1 MKFIY
6 DKLIRN
12 INRDNLEMTVLVGI
26 FLLSLIGLT
35 PVAKADDN
43 EITIKQEGDNFEL
56 DITQIGWDNIVSQWI
71 ASEKID
77 GDDNEII
84 IKQSR
89 DRGTSTEPN
98 EIEIRR
104 IWGDGNTL
112 KLGQGYQVGTNGNFS
127 RDYAEYGDTFAHL
140 NITGDNNNI
149 LMTQRTN
156 SNSSGHE
163 YWLHLEGDD
172 NDIYTVQREGGS
184 QYINLDIY
192 NDGNDVDLR
201 QTNNGDHYMSVI
213 LRGTEPTN
221 ITVYQNGW
229 NNKSYSVTNYCYT
242 AGGCSINVTQG
253 N

>member
-1 MKFIY
+1 MDILKRTI
-6 DKLIRN
+6 LCI
-12 INRDNLEMTVLVGI
+12 GI
-26 FLLSLIGLT
+26 LT
-35 PVAKADDN
+35 IPMFSIADDN
-43 EITIKQEGDNFEL
+43 QITILQEGDNFEL
-56 DITQIGWDNIVSQWI
+56 DITQIGYSNIIKQWTS
-71 ASEKID
+71 SEGID
-77 GDDNEII
+77 GEDNTII
-84 IKQSR
+84 IKQAR
-89 DRGTSTEPN
+89 DRGNKSDPN
-98 EIEIRR
+98 TIELRR
-104 IWGDGNTL
+104 VWGDGNTL
-112 KLGQGYQVGTNGNFS
+112 KLGQGFQVGTNGNFT

-156 SNSSGHE
+156 SSSDGHE

-201 QTNNGDHYMSVI
+201 QLNAGDHYMSVI
-213 LRGTEPTN
+213 LRGTESTD
-221 ITVYQNGW
+221 ITVLQNGW

-242 AGGCSINVTQG
+242 AGGCTINVSQG

>member
-1 MKFIY
+1 MDILKRTI
-6 DKLIRN
+6 LCI
-12 INRDNLEMTVLVGI
+12 GI
-26 FLLSLIGLT
+26 LT
-35 PVAKADDN
+35 IPMFSIADDN
-43 EITIKQEGDNFEL
+43 QITILQEGDNFEL
-56 DITQIGWDNIVSQWI
+56 DITQIGYSNIIKQWTS
-71 ASEKID
+71 SEGID
-77 GDDNEII
+77 GEDNTII
-84 IKQSR
+84 IKQAR
-89 DRGTSTEPN
+89 DRGNKSDPN
-98 EIEIRR
+98 TIELRR
-104 IWGDGNTL
+104 VWGDGNTL

-156 SNSSGHE
+156 SSSAGHE

-201 QTNNGDHYMSVI
+201 QLNAGDHYMSVI
-213 LRGTEPTN
+213 LRGTESTD
-221 ITVYQNGW
+221 ITVLQNGW

-242 AGGCSINVTQG
+242 AGGCTINVSQG